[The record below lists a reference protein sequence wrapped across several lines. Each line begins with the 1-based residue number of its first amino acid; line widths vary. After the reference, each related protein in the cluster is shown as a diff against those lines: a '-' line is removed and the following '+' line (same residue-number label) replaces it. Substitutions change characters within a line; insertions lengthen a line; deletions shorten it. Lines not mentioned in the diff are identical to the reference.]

1 MTKSLPRVRLQPH
14 HHRINIGWEPKWEP
28 EIRNWASK
36 LIKKNKWRY
45 DPILEHSDLLQDAY
59 IEFLIVKDAY
69 PRVVEPQ
76 HFMSLY
82 KTTLLRHLCDEANLN
97 MKRKE
102 IYIQADIDA
111 NVFSDELINELDNG
125 GYLSILLQEAPADVR
140 SVLELFNNDEVLEK
154 LRAPYHRCYSGLSP
168 RETLNERLCSL
179 IITEYLT
186 KSGRKRIRAKY
197 DIVRRIKSWFSD
209 EPVGRKEV
217 ISYVRD

>member
-14 HHRINIGWEPKWEP
+14 HHRINIEWEPKWEP

-45 DPILEHSDLLQDAY
+45 DPILEHTDLLQDAY
-59 IEFLIVKDAY
+59 IQFLIVKDAY

-82 KTTLLRHLCDEANLN
+82 KTTLLRHLCDEANHN
-97 MKRKE
+97 IRRKE
-102 IYIQADIDA
+102 IYIQTDFDV
-111 NVFSDELINELDNG
+111 NVFADGLIKELDND

-140 SVLELFNNDEVLEK
+140 SVLELFNDDATIEK
-154 LRAPYHRCYSGLSP
+154 LREPYHRPYNGLSP

-179 IITEYLT
+179 ICTDYLT
-186 KSGRKRIRAKY
+186 NSGRKRIRAKY
-197 DIVRRIKSWFSD
+197 DIVRRIKNWLSD

-217 ISYVRD
+217 MSYVRD